1 MTPYSLEE
9 NLLILS
15 LIKHRRIQLQND
27 REALKKSKSLSDRQ
41 NKKIAEE
48 LEDLRSL
55 EISNRGYHA

>member
-1 MTPYSLEE
+1 MIPYSFEE

-27 REALKKSKSLSDRQ
+27 REALRKSKSLSDRQ

-55 EISNRGYHA
+55 EISNRGYRV

>member
-9 NLLILS
+9 NQLILS
-15 LIKHRRIQLQND
+15 LIKHRRVQLQDD
-27 REALKKSKSLSDRQ
+27 REVLRKTKSLSDRQ

-55 EISNRGYHA
+55 EISNRGYHV